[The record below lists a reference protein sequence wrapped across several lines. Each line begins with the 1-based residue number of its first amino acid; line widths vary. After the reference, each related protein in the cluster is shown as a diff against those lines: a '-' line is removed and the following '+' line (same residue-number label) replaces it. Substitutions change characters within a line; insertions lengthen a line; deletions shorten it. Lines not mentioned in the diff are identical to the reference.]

1 MARISQSAKESVR
14 RKLVETAAIHFA
26 EHGLVGASVDTISTE
41 AGFAK
46 GTLYNYFTSKDD
58 LFAAVIEE
66 ACHRAVRKYA
76 SAKMGETTRE
86 RLRALAAADVDVL
99 RENEGFVK
107 VLVREAMSFRP
118 QTYPLIVEHLAP
130 LIAKVLEVLQKGVED
145 AEIRQDRPLP
155 QLALL
160 FVGLLSL
167 MYVQHWGSGGAWPTL
182 DDVPDLVV
190 TTFLDG
196 AGGRHE

>member
-1 MARISQSAKESVR
+1 MARISKESKDLAR
-14 RKLVETAAIHFA
+14 QKLIETAARHFA
-26 EHGLVGASVDTISTE
+26 AHGIARAGVDTISND

-46 GTLYNYFTSKDD
+46 GTLYNYFPSKND

-66 ACHRAVRKYA
+66 ACHRAVRRYE
-76 SAKMGETTRE
+76 SAEMGATARDQ
-86 RLRALAAADVDVL
+86 LRALAAADVEVL

-118 QTYPLIVEHLAP
+118 ETYPLIVEHLAP
-130 LIAKVLEVLQKGVED
+130 LVAKVVEVLEAGVHEG
-145 AEIRQDRPLP
+145 EIQDDRPLP

-160 FVGLLSL
+160 FIGLLSL
-167 MYVQHWGSGGAWPTL
+167 MYVQHWGSGGMWPPL

-190 TTFLDG
+190 TTFFDG
-196 AGGRHE
+196 AGGRNE